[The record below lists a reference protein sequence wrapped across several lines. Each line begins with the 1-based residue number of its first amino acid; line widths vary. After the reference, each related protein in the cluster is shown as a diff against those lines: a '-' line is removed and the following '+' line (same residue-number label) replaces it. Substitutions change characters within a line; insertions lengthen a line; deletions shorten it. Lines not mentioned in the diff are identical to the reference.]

1 MPLCARRLDLRQR
14 QRHGSSAP
22 IPAGSR
28 SGYRTDTHPFPN
40 SHPRRIAATVPA
52 TPAARRERT
61 AQRRLAPTAVALA
74 VAGTL
79 AGAGASFGAKPLVV
93 QVSGAIS
100 SITPQRI
107 QVRHLSCSI
116 RSTRTQHLAARFV
129 VGDRVRIVCRGGVLE
144 RLRHAAV
151 GTSITPPLG
160 TSTDSSQPPSGQPTV
175 TIAVGGEATTRGTI
189 TAFGPSG
196 ADGCPPPT
204 AGSRNLGNCA
214 SITINS
220 VTCAISQDLYAVI
233 RSEYTVGDTATI
245 FCDQSGQLRA
255 IGPRGI

>member
-1 MPLCARRLDLRQR
+1 M
-14 QRHGSSAP
+14 
-22 IPAGSR
+22 
-28 SGYRTDTHPFPN
+28 
-40 SHPRRIAATVPA
+40 
-52 TPAARRERT
+52 
-61 AQRRLAPTAVALA
+61 AVAS
-74 VAGTL
+74 TL
-79 AGAGASFGAKPLVV
+79 AGPGASFGAKPLVV

-100 SITPQRI
+100 SITPKRI

-116 RSTRTQHLAARFV
+116 RSPTTHQLAARFV

-144 RLRHAAV
+144 RLRRAAAA
-151 GTSITPPLG
+151 SITPPPG

-175 TIAVGGEATTRGTI
+175 TIAVGGEPTTRGTI

-214 SITINS
+214 SIAINGI
-220 VTCAISQDLYAVI
+220 TCAISQDLYAVI

-245 FCDQSGQLRA
+245 FCDQAGQLRA
-255 IGPRGI
+255 IGPRGV